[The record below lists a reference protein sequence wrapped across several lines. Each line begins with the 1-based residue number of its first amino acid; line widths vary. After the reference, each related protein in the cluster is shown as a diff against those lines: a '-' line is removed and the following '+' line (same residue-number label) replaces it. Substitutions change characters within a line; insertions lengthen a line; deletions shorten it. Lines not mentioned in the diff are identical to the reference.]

1 MITTGYER
9 GHRNPSL
16 QPVICMS
23 GNDDTMNGKRSC
35 SDLSGMTM
43 VLHGPEIFDSGKA
56 AWLAEV
62 LCPARLL
69 VAGVMARTAAEESD
83 LSCEFPGVPP
93 SVVML
98 TLEEPCFL
106 ANEGKTPESGRIFGE
121 IIASRLG
128 EVGLLHIECASSEI
142 ICWNRKADSVAR
154 EISRKTGYLVVE
166 RSVDPQ
172 HFREGFRTIRGC
184 IPGEPVFVNGT
195 IIGRATATEVCL
207 RTEGERLI
215 PVSGLEVKDH
225 GLEKLQRARHLNISR
240 AWCKSGTIRS
250 KCPSHSAPRR
260 DSGRVLFVDH
270 CGHELFRLIQTDDI
284 CGIVSVGDD
293 TTSVCGHIG
302 AQRGVPVLGI
312 VDGDCDG
319 IVPPRYA
326 PGSVIAAARGIS
338 DDELGSEIASI
349 IPDGIVSWDEC
360 VRQIIGI
367 IGNRATF
374 STPG

>member
-1 MITTGYER
+1 MR
-9 GHRNPSL
+9 
-16 QPVICMS
+16 
-23 GNDDTMNGKRSC
+23 GNDETMNRKRPC
-35 SDLSGMTM
+35 SDLAVMTM
-43 VLHGPEIFDSGKA
+43 VLHGPEIFDSGRA
-56 AWLAEV
+56 AYLAGV
-62 LCPARLL
+62 LSPGRIL

-83 LSCEFPGVPP
+83 LPCEFPGVPP

-98 TLEEPCFL
+98 TLDESCYL
-106 ANEGKTPESGRIFGE
+106 ANQGKTPESGRIFGE

-128 EVGLLHIECASSEI
+128 DLGLIHIECASNEV
-142 ICWNRKADSVAR
+142 ICWNRKANEIAR
-154 EISRKTGYLVVE
+154 EISRKIGYQVVE

-172 HFREGFRTIRGC
+172 LFRDGFRTIRGC

-207 RTEGERLI
+207 RTEGSKVV
-215 PVSGLEVKDH
+215 PVSGLDVKAH
-225 GLEKLQRARHLNISR
+225 GLEKLQRVRHLNISR

-270 CGHELFRLIQTDDI
+270 CGHELFRMIRSNDI

-302 AQRGVPVLGI
+302 AQRGIPVLGI

-319 IVPPRYA
+319 IVPPKYA
-326 PGSVIAAARGIS
+326 PGSVIAVARGIS
-338 DDELGSEIASI
+338 DDELGSAISSL

-360 VRQIIGI
+360 VRRIVGF

-374 STPG
+374 SNPD